1 MWAVLRLESEHLH
14 NTEGFRRVD
23 VIPLHFDHRLPPP
36 SLLHRGFTEAQS
48 LFAPSLFHCAAAP
61 QRSYSVK
68 GSLPFYFQPA
78 YTARP
83 SHRPIILSPSSGS
96 HCREKGAEEPT
107 ERRSYVLVEL
117 FAYAAVV
124 ALLAAMSAYT
134 RSLGQEGPVH
144 KPAAPASG

>member
-23 VIPLHFDHRLPPP
+23 VIPLHFDHR
-36 SLLHRGFTEAQS
+36 
-48 LFAPSLFHCAAAP
+48 
-61 QRSYSVK
+61 
-68 GSLPFYFQPA
+68 
-78 YTARP
+78 
-83 SHRPIILSPSSGS
+83 
-96 HCREKGAEEPT
+96 EKGTEEPT